1 MTKTQPL
8 TVLPWDSSNWYL
20 EGDVFLLDGS
30 AGRVRRMPLGGRNQ
44 LLVGGNTT
52 ITKIEAVIRRGPAGF
67 QALVLVSRAL
77 LLPRCFLLK
86 VRC

>member
-1 MTKTQPL
+1 
-8 TVLPWDSSNWYL
+8 
-20 EGDVFLLDGS
+20 
-30 AGRVRRMPLGGRNQ
+30 MPLGGRNQ